1 MEIPAEL
8 CVENFL
14 QEAQRLGLDVRWQ
27 SEGMQNLNAS
37 YHATP
42 GQPGKIFL
50 ARRAQK
56 PSQVELCTL
65 LSHEMVHV
73 LQHWAGDLHATP
85 PLGWPTDGAPPKRK
99 LSRQEREAYTA
110 QNFPGRVLKAIRALS
125 APLNQP

>member
-14 QEAQRLGLDVRWQ
+14 QEAQRLGVAVRWQ
-27 SEGMQNLNAS
+27 NKGMHNLDAA

-42 GQPGKIFL
+42 GRPGTIFL
-50 ARRAQK
+50 TRKAKQQ
-56 PSQVELCTL
+56 PTQVELCTL

-85 PLGWPTDGAPPKRK
+85 PLGWPTNGVPQGRK
-99 LSRQEREAYTA
+99 LSKQEAEAYTA
-110 QNFPGRVLKAIRALS
+110 QNHPARVLKEVRALL
-125 APLNQP
+125 PRLN